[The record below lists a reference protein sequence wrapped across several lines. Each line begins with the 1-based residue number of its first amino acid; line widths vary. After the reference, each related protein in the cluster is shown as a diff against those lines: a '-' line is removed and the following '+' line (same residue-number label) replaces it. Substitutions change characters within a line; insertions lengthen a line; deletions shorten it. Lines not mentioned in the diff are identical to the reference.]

1 MEKDVG
7 SFWSITVADVMAR
20 RGKTPSPG
28 PLNLRTEMPISEQGA
43 HTGRRRTTMG
53 IDDILLILILLGVT
67 LAAVATY
74 SLWPRAEDE
83 PSPAP
88 APTTMPVADIPAMG
102 SAEAFRM
109 HPAEDRSRHGDLV
122 LLSGDGQALL
132 GLGPMAPLADDAKP
146 LDDPAGLAQAHA
158 CQLAM
163 DLIARSM
170 SVPGATI
177 ELIYLPG
184 IRSRLAAPGV
194 ELVKVRPGDGR
205 RAMQGSLDSRKFLGY
220 GVTIE
225 AGRLAQV
232 GKELEQLARV
242 AAAAGPKPATHV
254 RLAIVFDAVE
264 RACRVHPL

>member
-1 MEKDVG
+1 M
-7 SFWSITVADVMAR
+7 
-20 RGKTPSPG
+20 
-28 PLNLRTEMPISEQGA
+28 
-43 HTGRRRTTMG
+43 MG
-53 IDDILLILILLGVT
+53 IDDILLILILLGIT

-74 SLWPRAEDE
+74 FLWPRGDDALVPDTV
-83 PSPAP
+83 PCAITSPENP
-88 APTTMPVADIPAMG
+88 ATG

-122 LLSGDGQALL
+122 LLAADGKALL

-146 LDDPAGLAQAHA
+146 LEDPSGFAQAHA

-170 SVPGATI
+170 AVPGATI
-177 ELIYLPG
+177 ELIYLPD
-184 IRSRLAAPGV
+184 IRRRLAAPGV

-205 RAMQGSLDSRKFLGY
+205 RAMQGALDSRKFLGY

-225 AGRLAQV
+225 AGRLGQV
-232 GKELEQLARV
+232 GKELEQLGRV
-242 AAAAGPKPATHV
+242 AAAAGSATATHV

-264 RACRVHPL
+264 RACRVHSL